1 MTKISSGQAGVEV
14 ACAGGAVY
22 KADYCVITVPFS
34 VLRGIAVDPPFEGAQ
49 KEAVEQV
56 PYTAITQYF
65 LLPKKP
71 FWDED
76 RLPPMMWTDTPVE
89 RIFPQRDPDGRLM
102 SLTCW
107 IDGANAIRL
116 DAMPEPD
123 QIAFVLTELAR
134 IRPSTKGSVEV
145 ARIVS
150 WAREPYSRG
159 AYSNYLPG
167 QVTRLKPVMAK
178 PWHRLHFAGEHT
190 AFTSPGME
198 GAMESGE
205 RVTDE
210 LVARMS
216 A

>member
-1 MTKISSGQAGVEV
+1 M
-14 ACAGGAVY
+14 
-22 KADYCVITVPFS
+22 
-34 VLRGIAVDPPFEGAQ
+34 
-49 KEAVEQV
+49 
-56 PYTAITQYF
+56 
-65 LLPKKP
+65 
-71 FWDED
+71 
-76 RLPPMMWTDTPVE
+76 
-89 RIFPQRDPDGRLM
+89 
-102 SLTCW
+102 
-107 IDGANAIRL
+107 
-116 DAMPEPD
+116 
-123 QIAFVLTELAR
+123 
-134 IRPSTKGSVEV
+134 
-145 ARIVS
+145 S

-198 GAMESGE
+198 GALESAE